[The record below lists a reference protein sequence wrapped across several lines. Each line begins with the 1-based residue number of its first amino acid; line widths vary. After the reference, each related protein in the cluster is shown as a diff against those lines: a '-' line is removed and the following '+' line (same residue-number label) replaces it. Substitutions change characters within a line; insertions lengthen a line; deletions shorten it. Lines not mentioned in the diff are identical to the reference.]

1 MTRGEKLIAY
11 RQSTQDFKFYLG
23 SKGYECGGFGKYPDS
38 NNPFCH
44 YDTFG
49 LAPGEKCGRR
59 WGRLNGQYVGIQVA
73 EDWLDEQIEGGEKGL
88 IHNPEFHLNKYPFG
102 NRSVSSPDEF
112 VLLTELSTNT
122 DWVICGIFWDAIINA
137 KRRME
142 MGLEFNID
150 DARGGSEERIL
161 TKALNRV
168 VSIGFSVN
176 QICPYLQRPATDDE

>member
-1 MTRGEKLIAY
+1 M
-11 RQSTQDFKFYLG
+11 
-23 SKGYECGGFGKYPDS
+23 
-38 NNPFCH
+38 
-44 YDTFG
+44 
-49 LAPGEKCGRR
+49 
-59 WGRLNGQYVGIQVA
+59 A